1 MNFFT
6 IQISDGTVLDV
17 NRSEVMM
24 TDLSTTLL
32 LVRHGQARAEDG
44 SYVPDTPLSELGV
57 RSTH

>member
-6 IQISDGTVLDV
+6 IQISDGTALDV

-32 LVRHGQARAEDG
+32 LVRHGQARAGEG
-44 SYVPDTPLSELGV
+44 
-57 RSTH
+57 